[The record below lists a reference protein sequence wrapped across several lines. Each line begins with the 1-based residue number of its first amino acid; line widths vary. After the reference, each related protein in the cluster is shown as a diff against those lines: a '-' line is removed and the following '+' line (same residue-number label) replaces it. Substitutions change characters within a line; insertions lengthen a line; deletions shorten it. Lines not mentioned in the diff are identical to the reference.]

1 MLFEEKEN
9 NLYFKLFHITNS
21 ISMKRLLS
29 KGHGNPFSPFTDN
42 VEGITVEKD
51 EEITW
56 CFTCDVREE

>member
-1 MLFEEKEN
+1 
-9 NLYFKLFHITNS
+9 
-21 ISMKRLLS
+21 MKCLLS

-42 VEGITVEKD
+42 VEGIMVEKD